1 MANISTRPFT
11 PYISLIHVRVLSGSM
26 SALLDQLD
34 EVKAVVSEHD
44 RLVRQQELLQQVLA
58 ARNVFVI
65 IFDATG
71 RVLYQNYPDA
81 PATPSVSDF
90 SFLLGAENCRT
101 LLRLSREA
109 PDQLPSFTFTQEAL
123 RFTVQP
129 LAPETWALHI
139 LLDQDGDDDNLAASG
154 DDGDYAKEM
163 AECLDDLRVLLL
175 SNTLED
181 VSEAIRSNHLSKI
194 AEYREK
200 TSSPLLKTCLE
211 IIEQSIKDALSS
223 DTGIDESLYSL
234 LTPSELQIANFIR
247 MGKSSKEIAHT
258 LQIAGKTVE
267 NHRNNL
273 RNKLG
278 IRNKGV
284 NLRSYLIKLFKQQR

>member
-1 MANISTRPFT
+1 
-11 PYISLIHVRVLSGSM
+11 M

-34 EVKAVVSEHD
+34 EVKAVVTEHD
-44 RLVRQQELLQQVLA
+44 RLVRQQELLQQVMA

-109 PDQLPSFTFTQEAL
+109 PDRLPSFTFTQEAL

-129 LAPETWALHI
+129 LTVQPLASETGTWALHI
-139 LLDQDGDDDNLAASG
+139 LLDQEDDDDADLPASN

-163 AECLDDLRVLLL
+163 AECLDDLRTLLM

-181 VSEAIRSNHLSKI
+181 VSEAIRNNHLRKI
-194 AEYREK
+194 AEYKEK
-200 TSSPLLKTCLE
+200 TNSSLLKTCLE

-247 MGKSSKEIAHT
+247 MGKSSKEIANT

>member
-1 MANISTRPFT
+1 
-11 PYISLIHVRVLSGSM
+11 M

-44 RLVRQQELLQQVLA
+44 RLVRQQELLQQVMA

-109 PDQLPSFTFTQEAL
+109 PDRLPSFTFTQEAL

-129 LAPETWALHI
+129 LASETETWALHI
-139 LLDQDGDDDNLAASG
+139 LLDQEDDDDLPASN

-163 AECLDDLRVLLL
+163 AECLDDLRTLLM

-181 VSEAIRSNHLSKI
+181 VSEAIRNNHLRKI
-194 AEYREK
+194 AEYKEK
-200 TSSPLLKTCLE
+200 TNSSLLKTCLE

-273 RNKLG
+273 RNKLS

>member
-1 MANISTRPFT
+1 
-11 PYISLIHVRVLSGSM
+11 M

-44 RLVRQQELLQQVLA
+44 RLVRQQELLQQVMA

-90 SFLLGAENCRT
+90 SYLLGAENCRT

-109 PDQLPSFTFTQEAL
+109 PDRLPSFTFIQEAL

-129 LAPETWALHI
+129 LASETWALHI
-139 LLDQDGDDDNLAASG
+139 LLDQDGDGDDDLPASN

-163 AECLDDLRVLLL
+163 AECLDDLRTLLM

-181 VSEAIRSNHLSKI
+181 VSEAIRNNHLRKI

-200 TSSPLLKTCLE
+200 TNSSLLKTCLE

-273 RNKLG
+273 RNKLS

>member
-1 MANISTRPFT
+1 
-11 PYISLIHVRVLSGSM
+11 M

-90 SFLLGAENCRT
+90 SFLLGAENCRA

-109 PDQLPSFTFTQEAL
+109 PDRLPSFTFTQEAL

-139 LLDQDGDDDNLAASG
+139 LLDQDDDGDTADPAISN

-163 AECLDDLRVLLL
+163 AECLDDLRMLLM

-181 VSEAIRSNHLSKI
+181 VSEAIRNNHLKKI

-200 TSSPLLKTCLE
+200 TNSPLLKTCLE
-211 IIEQSIKDALSS
+211 IIEQSIKDALST

-247 MGKSSKEIAHT
+247 MGKSSKEIANT

>member
-1 MANISTRPFT
+1 
-11 PYISLIHVRVLSGSM
+11 M

-34 EVKAVVSEHD
+34 EVKAVITEHD

-101 LLRLSREA
+101 LLQLSREA
-109 PDQLPSFTFTQEAL
+109 PDRLPTFSFTQKAL

-139 LLDQDGDDDNLAASG
+139 LLDQDDDGDDAADPAVSN

-163 AECLDDLRVLLL
+163 AECLDDLRTLLI

-181 VSEAIRSNHLSKI
+181 VSEAIRNNHLKKI

-200 TSSPLLKTCLE
+200 TNSPLLKTCLE
-211 IIEQSIKDALSS
+211 IIEQSIKDALST
-223 DTGIDESLYSL
+223 DTGIDESLYTL

-247 MGKSSKEIAHT
+247 MGKSSKEIANT

>member
-1 MANISTRPFT
+1 
-11 PYISLIHVRVLSGSM
+11 M

-90 SFLLGAENCRT
+90 SFLLGAENCHA

-109 PDQLPSFTFTQEAL
+109 PDRLPSFTFTQEAL

-139 LLDQDGDDDNLAASG
+139 LLDQDDDGDAADPAVSN

-163 AECLDDLRVLLL
+163 AECLDDLRTLLM

-181 VSEAIRSNHLSKI
+181 VSEAIRNNHLKKI

-200 TSSPLLKTCLE
+200 TNSPLLKTCLE
-211 IIEQSIKDALSS
+211 IIEQSIKDALST

-247 MGKSSKEIAHT
+247 MGKSSKEIANT

>member
-1 MANISTRPFT
+1 
-11 PYISLIHVRVLSGSM
+11 M

-90 SFLLGAENCRT
+90 SFLLGAENCHT

-109 PDQLPSFTFTQEAL
+109 PDRLPSFTFTQEAL

-139 LLDQDGDDDNLAASG
+139 LLDQD
-154 DDGDYAKEM
+154 DDGDAADPAVSNDDGAYAKEM
-163 AECLDDLRVLLL
+163 AECLDDLRMLLM

-181 VSEAIRSNHLSKI
+181 VSEAIRNNHLKKI

-200 TSSPLLKTCLE
+200 TNSPLLKTCLE
-211 IIEQSIKDALSS
+211 IIEQSIKDALST